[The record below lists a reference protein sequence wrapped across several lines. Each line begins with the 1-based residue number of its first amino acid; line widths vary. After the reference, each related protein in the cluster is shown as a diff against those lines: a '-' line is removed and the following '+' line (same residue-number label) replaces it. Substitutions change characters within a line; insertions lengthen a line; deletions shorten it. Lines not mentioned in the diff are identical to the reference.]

1 MLSVI
6 GIAPHPPIIIP
17 EIGGSRIAEVEKTVS
32 GLKKLS
38 GYMKDT
44 GPELVIVITPHGQV
58 THEGPS
64 IQALQRLTGNFG
76 QFGYPGLEVSLQ
88 TDIKLLDLVIEEA
101 SKKNVP
107 PVILD
112 NRSNQFFSA
121 GNLDHGA
128 TVPLYYLQQEGVD
141 APGLHITFSYQPFE
155 QLYSFG
161 SALRQAVERRGLKTA
176 VIASGD
182 LSHRLKPG
190 APAGYN
196 PRGGEFDRLLVNL
209 IREKK
214 VDELLHIDGQL
225 VEDAG
230 ECGLRSFI
238 IALGMLEGGEFSSEI
253 ISYEGPF
260 GVGYLVAALRPL

>member
-1 MLSVI
+1 MLSII

-17 EIGGSRIAEVEKTVS
+17 EIGGSRISEVEKTVR

-38 GYMKDT
+38 GYIKAAE
-44 GPELVIVITPHGQV
+44 PELVIVITPHGQA

-64 IQALQRLTGNFG
+64 IQSGQRLTGNFG
-76 QFGYPGLEVSLQ
+76 QFGHSNLEISMQ
-88 TDIKLLDLVIEEA
+88 TDLGLLDLVVEEA
-101 SKKNVP
+101 SKKKVP

-112 NRSNQFFSA
+112 NRNSQTFIA

-128 TVPLYYLQQEGVD
+128 TVPLYYLQQEGVNV
-141 APGLHITFSYQPFE
+141 PGLHIAFSYQPNE
-155 QLYSFG
+155 RLYSFG

-182 LSHRLKPG
+182 LSHRLIPG

-196 PRGGEFDRLLVNL
+196 PRGREFDQLLVDL
-209 IREKK
+209 IREKR
-214 VDELLHIDGQL
+214 VDELLNIDGQL

-230 ECGLRSFI
+230 ECGLRSFV
-238 IALGMLEGGEFSSEI
+238 IALGMLKGEEFDSEI

-260 GVGYLVAALRPL
+260 GVGYLVAALRPS

>member
-1 MLSVI
+1 MLSII
-6 GIAPHPPIIIP
+6 GISPHPPIIIP
-17 EIGGSRIAEVEKTVS
+17 EIGGSRIAEAEKTVS

-38 GYMKDT
+38 SYIKDAE
-44 GPELVIVITPHGQV
+44 PELVIVITPHGQV

-64 IQALQRLTGNFG
+64 IQAVQRLTGNFG
-76 QFGYPGLEVSLQ
+76 QFGYSDLEISMQ
-88 TDIKLLDLVIEEA
+88 TDLELLDLVVEEA
-101 SKKNVP
+101 SKKRVP

-128 TVPLYYLQQEGVD
+128 TVPLYYLQQEGVNV
-141 APGLHITFSYQPFE
+141 PGLHIVFSYQPNE

-182 LSHRLKPG
+182 LSHRLMPG

-196 PRGGEFDRLLVNL
+196 PRGTEFDHLLVDL
-209 IREKK
+209 IREKR
-214 VDELLHIDGQL
+214 VDELLHIDEQL

-238 IALGMLEGGEFSSEI
+238 IALGMLEGEEFDSEI

-260 GVGYLVAALRPL
+260 GVGYLVAALRPQ